1 MSATTRKPVTVVAED
16 APAQATNIP
25 IGSGAG
31 TYDQSGQ
38 AAGRFKRRRMS
49 TNSDSKPAFENKLR
63 GSLAAMTAKTAR
75 NESGANSGC
84 PIIAQPAP
92 AKMAPVQAQPQ
103 PAMEMTLLVDKR
115 TASKNALT
123 DTRPHGYVVAAR
135 ARIASSAALAAS
147 CAVGMCDCVADI
159 ICCPCEMCC

>member
-1 MSATTRKPVTVVAED
+1 MSATKPVTVVAED

-63 GSLAAMTAKTAR
+63 GSLAAMTAKTAK
-75 NESGANSGC
+75 NESGANSG
-84 PIIAQPAP
+84 PA
-92 AKMAPVQAQPQ
+92 VS
-103 PAMEMTLLVDKR
+103 E
-115 TASKNALT
+115 
-123 DTRPHGYVVAAR
+123 
-135 ARIASSAALAAS
+135 
-147 CAVGMCDCVADI
+147 
-159 ICCPCEMCC
+159 